1 MQNRSKSG
9 QQIVERTSS
18 KRIDWIEVPGLDD
31 CSESEDNGINILQDN
46 EILNNGLIVDSYE
59 FLLQQGV

>member
-1 MQNRSKSG
+1 MQIRSKSG
-9 QQIVERTSS
+9 QMIAERTSS

-46 EILNNGLIVDSYE
+46 KILCEGLIVDSYE
-59 FLLQQGV
+59 FLINNGV